1 MTDSEVLRKDQLEI
15 RLHNEKKLIHEGA
28 LKDENPLDFTEG
40 FRQLCDACRKG
51 DLKTCQEK
59 ISEGV
64 NINARDSYDYTP
76 LILPFAAH
84 ISSLLTRDHP
94 RTWDIIVTDGEESL
108 FLHKFVLSARS
119 PYFQKKLAASP
130 DANSW
135 KIPNTLP
142 AAAFGASVRFLYLG
156 DSPRELRA
164 GPGTGF
170 TESEVVAGVDRI
182 GRHLEIP
189 TLLDSVLESGDRR
202 LARQRRADEL
212 ARGRDQFEAWFENNI
227 LAHKIVVDTRK
238 ANDVK
243 WDRSNG
249 IFADVLLRADEVLPD
264 GVVGVA
270 GEAQKHNSNNNSSS
284 TSIPVGTGGGATT
297 EESKGYTQKSVL
309 YPAHRAMLMRSEFFN
324 AMFSSAFKEA
334 QFTEHLNIISVDC
347 SPEVLEIVLR
357 FFYTEKA
364 DFPLDIAVDVLFAAD
379 LLFIEK
385 LKTKAAMVI
394 SSLGSANMSQAQAS
408 KTRPAKQNGHQ
419 KPSEAN
425 KNAGDEE
432 EEEEIDIYE
441 IIRAA
446 WLTRVQRLEEFGAR
460 YLAYRLEEH
469 VDTEEF
475 AELIK
480 ESASRIQKRQ
490 ETDSIELLD
499 DIRFYLSERFRLR
512 FDDAGLAEM
521 IEENEPQNW
530 IPPDNAQQQ
539 QQPDNKED
547 QTTVVTNGMAEL
559 DLLEATNKHPNSE
572 QNVNTAPAATT
583 VPTTDY
589 VSVIKTL
596 DGQIVEDEFDQ
607 DAMNYRILLDKLDR
621 LLERLNL
628 DA

>member
-1 MTDSEVLRKDQLEI
+1 
-15 RLHNEKKLIHEGA
+15 
-28 LKDENPLDFTEG
+28 
-40 FRQLCDACRKG
+40 
-51 DLKTCQEK
+51 
-59 ISEGV
+59 
-64 NINARDSYDYTP
+64 
-76 LILPFAAH
+76 
-84 ISSLLTRDHP
+84 
-94 RTWDIIVTDGEESL
+94 
-108 FLHKFVLSARS
+108 
-119 PYFQKKLAASP
+119 
-130 DANSW
+130 
-135 KIPNTLP
+135 
-142 AAAFGASVRFLYLG
+142 
-156 DSPRELRA
+156 
-164 GPGTGF
+164 
-170 TESEVVAGVDRI
+170 VAGVDRI

-202 LARQRRADEL
+202 LARQRRTDEL
-212 ARGRDQFEAWFENNI
+212 ARGRDQFEAWFEKNI
-227 LAHKIVVDTRK
+227 LGHKLVVDTRK
-238 ANDVK
+238 TNDVK
-243 WDRSNG
+243 WDRSNV
-249 IFADVLLRADEVLPD
+249 IFADVLLQADEILPD
-264 GVVGVA
+264 GVA
-270 GEAQKHNSNNNSSS
+270 EDNSNENDGPS
-284 TSIPVGTGGGATT
+284 TSIPVGPGGGRGTT
-297 EESKGYTQKSVL
+297 EESKGHKQKSVL

-324 AMFSSAFKEA
+324 AMFSSAFREA
-334 QFTEHLNIISVDC
+334 QVSEHLNIISVDC

-394 SSLGSANMSQAQAS
+394 SSLGSANISQAQAS
-408 KTRPAKQNGHQ
+408 NTRPVKHKHAQENAK
-419 KPSEAN
+419 AN
-425 KNAGDEE
+425 EE
-432 EEEEIDIYE
+432 EGEEEIDIYE

-460 YLAYRLEEH
+460 YFAYRLEEH

-521 IEENEPQNW
+521 IEENE
-530 IPPDNAQQQ
+530 AQGEV
-539 QQPDNKED
+539 QPDNIGD
-547 QTTVVTNGMAEL
+547 IANGVAGL
-559 DLLEATNKHPNSE
+559 DLSKADNKQGEGEHPSTDQEINS
-572 QNVNTAPAATT
+572 APVAAS
-583 VPTTDY
+583 DY

-596 DGQIVEDEFDQ
+596 DGEIVEDEFDQ